1 MFSPSDDEVQAKA
14 EELGVVQPGEPLP
27 RAKRSR
33 VVAALLREHQ
43 QGARAQRQTA
53 VPVAESI
60 TVVPGQSVEV
70 DGKPFPWV
78 IQSDAIEVTL
88 DPSGK
93 GLVRLTI
100 PTKSV
105 QIIKPEEGTS

>member
-1 MFSPSDDEVQAKA
+1 MFSPSDAEIQAKA
-14 EELGVVQPGEPLP
+14 EELGVIQPGQTLP
-27 RAKRSR
+27 REKRSR
-33 VVAALLREHQ
+33 VAAVLLSEHRTRAAGQVAL
-43 QGARAQRQTA
+43 
-53 VPVAESI
+53 PVAQSI
-60 TVVPGQSVEV
+60 TVYPGQSVEV

-105 QIIKPEEGTS
+105 QIIKPEGETPA